1 MPMIE
6 SFYEKEFDLNS
17 YLITTYEVQDEAG
30 EIADEGDITL
40 EQDGT
45 FDLPVDDL
53 ASGEYTVSI
62 TATDIALNESTEEI
76 NIEIEEPEPLELALI
91 QTPTDETEG
100 EVTIK
105 VDVNKDNV
113 TTLKWL
119 PGERSVE
126 DFADEG
132 EDIDID
138 NPQFTVTE
146 NGTYTVYAEDED
158 EQVAVQT
165 ITVSNIK
172 EKPEPLEMTLTLT
185 PTDETEGEVT
195 IKVDVNKD
203 NVTTLKWLPGER
215 SVEDFADEGEDID
228 IDNPQFTV
236 TENGTYTVY
245 AEDEDEQVAVQTI
258 TVSNIKEKPEPLEMT
273 LTLTP
278 TDETEGEVTIKVDVN
293 KDNVTTLKWLP
304 GERSAEDFA
313 DEGEDIDIDNPQFT

>member
-1 MPMIE
+1 M
-6 SFYEKEFDLNS
+6 S
-17 YLITTYEVQDEAG
+17 YIIKTYEVSDVAG
-30 EIADEGDITL
+30 EIADEGDIPL
-40 EQDGT
+40 EQDGS

-76 NIEIEEPEPLELALI
+76 NIEIEEPEPLELALTLT
-91 QTPTDETEG
+91 QTNETEV

-119 PGERSVE
+119 PGGRSAE

-203 NVTTLKWLPGER
+203 KLTTLKMLPGER
-215 SVEDFADEGEDID
+215 SAEDFADEGEDID

-245 AEDEDEQVAVQTI
+245 AEDEDEQVAVRTI
-258 TVSNIKEKPEPLEMT
+258 AISNIKEKPEPLEMT
-273 LTLTP
+273 LTLT
-278 TDETEGEVTIKVDVN
+278 
-293 KDNVTTLKWLP
+293 
-304 GERSAEDFA
+304 RSE
-313 DEGEDIDIDNPQFT
+313 EHTSELQSRGHLVC

>member
-158 EQVAVQT
+158 EQVVVQT
-165 ITVSNIK
+165 IPVSNIK
-172 EKPEPLEMTLTLT
+172 VKE
-185 PTDETEGEVT
+185 ETEEPRSKQRRAEKTKREVT
-195 IKVDVNKD
+195 LKD
-203 NVTTLKWLPGER
+203 
-215 SVEDFADEGEDID
+215 D
-228 IDNPQFTV
+228 
-236 TENGTYTVY
+236 
-245 AEDEDEQVAVQTI
+245 
-258 TVSNIKEKPEPLEMT
+258 
-273 LTLTP
+273 
-278 TDETEGEVTIKVDVN
+278 
-293 KDNVTTLKWLP
+293 
-304 GERSAEDFA
+304 
-313 DEGEDIDIDNPQFT
+313 